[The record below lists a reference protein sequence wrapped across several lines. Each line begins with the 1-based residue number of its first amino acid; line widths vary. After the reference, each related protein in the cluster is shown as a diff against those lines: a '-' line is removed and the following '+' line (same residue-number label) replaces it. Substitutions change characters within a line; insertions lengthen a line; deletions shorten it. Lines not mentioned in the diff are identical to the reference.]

1 MFPGTKQKATSMNE
15 HPGNNRNSFVEKL
28 QETREEKGETE
39 SLKLANTFYRRLPL
53 LKNLSARKRLAIDI
67 NTDRILYAVV
77 KKSGSY
83 IQVLKHGVEP
93 LGTEELD
100 RYRSIEMTLK
110 YLRSKIYR
118 KNMEVHVSFFSPDIN
133 IRQLILPHLKTAD
146 LEKAIIYKNRTEI
159 PNFGDGDFWKYQ
171 ILEVFR
177 EDGVEKCKILVTI
190 VPEEVIEIHLD
201 LLNRA
206 GLKPAV
212 LIPRSYALTAAYQAI
227 VKRSKNDGND
237 VLVDIGTDTTQICF
251 YVGGKLNYVRNF
263 AVGANNLRKA
273 IRTPGPGPEVTPQ
286 PQNGSNN
293 EPHPEVQG
301 SIRERL
307 RSKVQVL
314 KTKQNPLLQVLLS
327 EIMRSLEFFKGKKR
341 QTPIHKLF
349 ISGHG
354 LKIESVIPYL
364 KHRLPYPVYPLV
376 PKFQP
381 TTTEPFLNS
390 EHLATIGTAM
400 FEDKKMNMLPSEFRT
415 RELYRNLSILTF
427 AMIVIFS
434 VYATFM
440 YLNKKDEIVQ
450 FQGLISEIKA
460 QYDQLNPAEKQ
471 YRQIMQQI
479 NQVAMQKRQLLASVK
494 RVPELL
500 QVLKLFSN
508 EVPPEIRLTG
518 LYFEP
523 VPPGEKGVNEPA
535 AADIPVFK
543 YKVNI
548 VGRITGDYL
557 MGDIILMDFIN
568 HLRELNYFRRIELV
582 DKRKQVENKL
592 FEFEIEMYL

>member
-1 MFPGTKQKATSMNE
+1 MSEQAGNKQ
-15 HPGNNRNSFVEKL
+15 NSFIEKL
-28 QETREEKGETE
+28 QESREEKVEAE
-39 SLKLANTFYRRLPL
+39 SIKLANTFYRRLPF

-67 NTDRILYAVV
+67 NTDRVLYAVV

-83 IQVLKHGVEP
+83 VQVLNHGVEP

-110 YLRSKIYR
+110 YLRSKVYR
-118 KNMEVHVSFFSPDIN
+118 KNMEIHVSFFSPDIN
-133 IRQLILPHLKTAD
+133 IRQVILPYLKSAD
-146 LEKAIIYKNRTEI
+146 LEKAILYKNRTEI
-159 PNFGDGDFWKYQ
+159 PNFGDRDYWKYQ
-171 ILEVFR
+171 VLEVFR
-177 EDGVEKCKILVTI
+177 EDGVEKCKTLVTI

-227 VKRSKNDGND
+227 VKGAKNDGND

-251 YVGGKLNYVRNF
+251 YVGGQLNYVRNF

-273 IRTPGPGPEVTPQ
+273 IRAPGSSPEVKPQ
-286 PQNGSNN
+286 PQNGSSD
-293 EPHPEVQG
+293 EPVPPVQG
-301 SIRERL
+301 NIRERL

-349 ISGHG
+349 ISGQG

-376 PKFQP
+376 PRFQP
-381 TTTEPFLNS
+381 GTTEPFLNS
-390 EHLATIGTAM
+390 EHLATIGTAL
-400 FEDKKMNMLPSEFRT
+400 FEDKKLNMLPSEFRT
-415 RELYRNLSILTF
+415 RELYRNLSILTV
-427 AMIVIFS
+427 AMILIFGVFAS
-434 VYATFM
+434 FM
-440 YLNKKDEIVQ
+440 YLNKKEEVTQ
-450 FQGLISEIKA
+450 FRQLISEIQA

-471 YRQIMQQI
+471 YREIVQQI
-479 NQVAMQKRQLLASVK
+479 NQLAVQKRQLLASIK

-523 VPPGEKGVNEPA
+523 IQPAQKGKTEQNSPAVPE
-535 AADIPVFK
+535 FK
-543 YKVNI
+543 YKINI

-557 MGDIILMDFIN
+557 MGDIILMDFMN
-568 HLRELNYFRRIELV
+568 HLRELQYFRRIDLV